1 MQNVHL
7 VLQSPHLVSLFSS
20 GAHIQTDE
28 EIDAWIRANADINYH
43 PSCTCK
49 MGSENDP
56 MAVVDSKTQVIG
68 VENLR
73 VVDSSIMPSIVS
85 GNLNGPTIMV
95 AEKAADIILGNP
107 PLPKSTAPVYKTPET
122 VKVQQI

>member
-1 MQNVHL
+1 MHL
-7 VLQSPHLVSLFSS
+7 VLHNPHAFSLFSS
-20 GAHIQTDE
+20 GAHIQTDD
-28 EIDAWIRANADINYH
+28 EIDAWIRANADTAYH

-95 AEKAADIILGNP
+95 AEKAADIILGNL
-107 PLPKSTAPVYKTPET
+107 PLPKSTAPVYKAPET
-122 VKVQQI
+122 VKEQHI

>member
-1 MQNVHL
+1 MHL
-7 VLQSPHLVSLFSS
+7 VVQSPHLVSLFSS
-20 GAHIQTDE
+20 GAHIETDD
-28 EIDAWIRANADINYH
+28 EIDAWIRANADTVYH

-56 MAVVDSKTQVIG
+56 MAVVDSKTRVIG